1 MKPKGTTGQPPVAP
15 RDGARSTLL
24 VLLQPFVGLVYF
36 LVFPIY
42 GLATGILITGRALK
56 RALSEDAHP
65 VEKPESAKH
74 VIR

>member
-1 MKPKGTTGQPPVAP
+1 MKTNGTTAQPPVAP

-24 VLLQPFVGLVYF
+24 PLLQPFVGLVYF
-36 LVFPIY
+36 LVLPIF
-42 GLATGILITGRALK
+42 GLATGILIAGRAIK
-56 RALSEDAHP
+56 KALSENAHP